1 MAYNR
6 IVLMGRIVNDIEL
19 RTTPTGVTVASFRIA
34 VDANYQT
41 KGEERKSYFF
51 NIVAWRSTGEFIH
64 RYFSKGRMILVE
76 GELTNRNY
84 TDKNGNTNTWYE
96 IVADKAFFTGEP
108 KQSGAYGDSY
118 GGGYN
123 APAPSPAPAPAGAPV
138 QYQTPAPAAPAAPV
152 SDFSVAESDDG
163 YPF

>member
-84 TDKNGNTNTWYE
+84 TDKNGNQRRSWSLWVEECQFVDGKKDGQAVTET
-96 IVADKAFFTGEP
+96 DSFT
-108 KQSGAYGDSY
+108 
-118 GGGYN
+118 
-123 APAPSPAPAPAGAPV
+123 
-138 QYQTPAPAAPAAPV
+138 AAEE
-152 SDFSVAESDDG
+152 DI
-163 YPF
+163 PF